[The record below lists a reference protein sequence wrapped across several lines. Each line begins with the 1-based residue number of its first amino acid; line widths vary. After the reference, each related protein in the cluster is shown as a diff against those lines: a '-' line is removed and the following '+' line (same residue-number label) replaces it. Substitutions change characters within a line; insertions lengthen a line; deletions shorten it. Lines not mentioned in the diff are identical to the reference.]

1 MDRMLGGKVFTL
13 GYGAKGWLISNCLQA
28 CPKCSQGYTFGL
40 YDTRELSEFPWQS
53 GVSISQDGTN
63 IGLSALPESG
73 GAAVVRED
81 ILRARDRLKVQQS
94 RSAHRW
100 LRLLWL
106 LAGPGVLVMLGEND
120 GPSMVSYA
128 TTGATYGVGFFVP
141 FIILTFAM
149 AFVVQ
154 EMTVRLGIAT
164 HRGHAELI
172 FQRFG
177 PFWGGFAMADL
188 VLGNVLT
195 LVTEF
200 IAIQAGGLYFG
211 LPAWLSVAFGVALAV
226 ASLGLRRYAT
236 WERVLMTL
244 AAGNLLFIPAALL
257 AHPSGAALT
266 HALAT
271 WGPLPGGFGTVFVT
285 LILANIGATVTPWMI
300 FFQQSAVVDKGLTR
314 ADLPQGRMDTAIGA
328 ILATVAAIA
337 TLIAAAPL
345 FAAHV
350 NVSRFASGA
359 DFATALRPMIGT
371 TGATLFALGMIEA
384 GLVAAMTISTSSSYA
399 LAETISAHHS
409 LNLDFHRGRLFYG
422 AAILSTLLAAGIVLV
437 PGAPLLAMTL
447 TVNVIATLL
456 MAPALLFLLL
466 LVNDREIMR
475 DLANGWRANL
485 AGGTIIAAISLVGAF
500 YGVIT
505 VFPDLLGQ

>member
-1 MDRMLGGKVFTL
+1 VSVESSGFAL
-13 GYGAKGWLISNCLQA
+13 LQT
-28 CPKCSQGYTFGL
+28 P
-40 YDTRELSEFPWQS
+40 
-53 GVSISQDGTN
+53 GV
-63 IGLSALPESG
+63 PEE
-73 GAAVVRED
+73 VVTRED
-81 ILRARDRLKVQQS
+81 ILRARDRLEVLRS
-94 RSAHRW
+94 RAGGRG

-141 FIILTFAM
+141 FILLTFLM

-154 EMTVRLGIAT
+154 EMTVRLGMAT

-177 PFWGGFAMADL
+177 PFWGYFAMGDL
-188 VLGNVLT
+188 VFGNVLT

-211 LPAWLSVAFGVALAV
+211 LPSWLSVALGVGLVV
-226 ASLGLRRYAT
+226 ASLALRRYAT
-236 WERVLMTL
+236 WERVLMAL
-244 AAGNLLFIPAALL
+244 AVGNLLFIPAALL
-257 AHPSGAALT
+257 AHPSGATLAR
-266 HALAT
+266 AVAT
-271 WGPLPGGFGTVFVT
+271 WGPLPGGFGTAFVT
-285 LILANIGATVTPWMI
+285 LVLANIGATVTPWMI

-328 ILATVAAIA
+328 GLAAIA
-337 TLIAAAPL
+337 AVATVVAAAPL

-350 NVSRFASGA
+350 DVSKLASGA
-359 DFATALRPMIGT
+359 DFATALRPLLGT
-371 TGATLFALGMIEA
+371 AGATLFALGIIEA

-399 LAETISAHHS
+399 LAETLSARHS
-409 LNLDFHRGRLFYG
+409 MNLDFAHGRLFYG
-422 AAILSTLLAAGIVLV
+422 AAVGSTLVAAGVVLI

-485 AGGTIIAAISLVGAF
+485 AGGTIVVALSLVGAF

-505 VFPDLLGQ
+505 VFPDLLGR

>member
-1 MDRMLGGKVFTL
+1 MEYLRLTPDTQSHPCFDSAAAAMTREQSLRMRDRMKV
-13 GYGAKGWLISNCLQA
+13 I
-28 CPKCSQGYTFGL
+28 
-40 YDTRELSEFPWQS
+40 
-53 GVSISQDGTN
+53 
-63 IGLSALPESG
+63 
-73 GAAVVRED
+73 
-81 ILRARDRLKVQQS
+81 QS
-94 RSAHRW
+94 REGGRP

-128 TTGATYGVGFFVP
+128 TTGATYGIGFFVP
-141 FIILTFAM
+141 FILLTFLM
-149 AFVVQ
+149 AYAVQ
-154 EMTVRLGIAT
+154 EMTVRLGTAT

-177 PFWGGFAMADL
+177 PFWGYFSMADL
-188 VLGNVLT
+188 VFGNVLT

-211 LPAWLSVAFGVALAV
+211 LPSWMSVALGVALVV

-236 WERVLMTL
+236 WERVLLGL
-244 AAGNLLFIPAALL
+244 AAGNLLFVPAALL
-257 AHPSGAALT
+257 AHPDGAALA
-266 HALAT
+266 HAIAT
-271 WGPLPGGFGTVFVT
+271 WAPLPGGFGTVFVT

-300 FFQQSAVVDKGLTR
+300 FFQQSAVVDKGLTKV
-314 ADLPQGRMDTAIGA
+314 DLPQGRVDTGIGA
-328 ILATVAAIA
+328 VVAAIA
-337 TLIAAAPL
+337 AIATMFAAAPL
-345 FAAHV
+345 FAAHAD
-350 NVSRFASGA
+350 VSQFSSGA
-359 DFATALRPMIGT
+359 DFATALRPLLGT
-371 TGATLFALGMIEA
+371 TGATLFALGIIEA

-399 LAETISAHHS
+399 LSETMSARHS
-409 LNLDFHRGRLFYG
+409 LNLSFAQGRLFYG
-422 AAILSTLLAAGIVLV
+422 AAIVSTLVAAAVVLI

-466 LVNDREIMR
+466 LVNDHDIMG

-485 AGGTIIAAISLVGAF
+485 AGGTIVIAISLVGTF

-505 VFPDLLGQ
+505 VFPDVLAK